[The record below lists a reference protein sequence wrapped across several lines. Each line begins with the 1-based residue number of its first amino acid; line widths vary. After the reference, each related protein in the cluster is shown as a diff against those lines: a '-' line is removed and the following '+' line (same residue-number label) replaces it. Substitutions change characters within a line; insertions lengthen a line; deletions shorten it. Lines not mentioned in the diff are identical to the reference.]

1 MFFRQNSVK
10 LSLLLIIGILLGY
23 FLDTSPSIPFLCTIF
38 SIILL
43 AIFFKWFG
51 KSHSA
56 LFEILAVCTTICIGF
71 LAVTLV
77 QPKNHGDH
85 YSHSTGSGRHLYHLQ
100 IEEVLKS
107 NTFADNY
114 IASVLEI
121 DHKKSSGKILLSSL
135 IDSLGPKLKPD
146 QLISFFGTYTEINQP
161 LNPHQFSYKR
171 YLNTLGIYHRI
182 QLEPHLFEIKDESLS
197 TPYGWAF
204 KVREDIIAH
213 LKKAQIGQEELGIIQ
228 ALLLGQRTDI
238 SEDTYTNYID
248 AGAIHILAVS
258 GLHIGILLLILQFIL
273 APLKQL
279 KHGQTIQLAVIL
291 AILWSY
297 AFLAGLSA
305 SIVRAVTMFSFL
317 AYAMFLNRPTNT
329 FNILALSLFFILLI
343 EPMFLFQVGFQ
354 MSYMA
359 VFAILWIYPMLQS
372 FWSPSNLLLK
382 KTWQL
387 TSVSIAAQLGVLPIA
402 LFYFHQF
409 PGLFFLSNLAIIPFL
424 GIILGMGIMVIVL
437 AMTNILPSVIATI
450 FNEMISLMNLIVGW
464 IGKQESFIFRNI
476 SFDLAQVILGYTLLA
491 SFLVF
496 LAKRTPKRLLI
507 ILALVICFQSYLI
520 YANYNAQSKE
530 EIIVMHQT
538 KNTVLFHQAGNNL
551 TISAANK
558 NMVGSLQED
567 YMTAERI
574 ESVNHI
580 SLQNAYTIQDQQ
592 LYILDSLGLYPPKG
606 YQPDLILVTQ
616 SPKLNLNRFIDSIKP
631 THIIADGSNYKSDIL
646 RWQHTC
652 ELKKIP
658 FHYTGEKGA
667 FYFKLKD

>member
-1 MFFRQNSVK
+1 MFFRQNSAK
-10 LSLLLIIGILLGY
+10 LSLFLILGILLGY
-23 FLDTSPSIPFLCTIF
+23 LLDTSPSIPFFCTFF
-38 SIILL
+38 SLILL
-43 AIFFKWFG
+43 AIIFKWFG

-56 LFEILAVCTTICIGF
+56 IFGLLVACTTLCIGF

-100 IEEVLKS
+100 IQEVLKS
-107 NTFADNY
+107 NYFADNY

-121 DHKKSSGKILLSSL
+121 DHKQSSGKILLSSM
-135 IDSLGPKLKPD
+135 IDSLSPKLKPD
-146 QLISFFGTYTEINQP
+146 QLITFYGSHTGINQP

-171 YLNTLGIYHRI
+171 YLNTLGIYDRI
-182 QLEPHLFEIKDESLS
+182 QLKPHLFEIKDESLS

-204 KVREDIIAH
+204 KIREEIIAH

-238 SEDTYTNYID
+238 SEDTYTNYIN

-279 KHGQTIQLAVIL
+279 KHGQSIQLAVML

-297 AFLAGLSA
+297 ALLAGFSA
-305 SIVRAVTMFSFL
+305 SIVRAVSMFSFL
-317 AYAMFLNRPTNT
+317 AYAIYLNRPTNT

-354 MSYMA
+354 MSYIA
-359 VFAILWIYPMLQS
+359 VFAILWIYPILQR
-372 FWSPSNLLLK
+372 FWSPRNLLLK

-424 GIILGMGIMVIVL
+424 GIILGMGIVVIVL
-437 AMTNILPSVIATI
+437 AMTNILPLYIATI

-464 IGKQESFIFRNI
+464 IGKQETFIFRNI
-476 SFDLAQVILGYTLLA
+476 SFDLVQVILGYILVA
-491 SFLVF
+491 SLLVF
-496 LAKRTPKRLLI
+496 LVKRTPKRLLI
-507 ILALVICFQSYLI
+507 FLALVISFQSYFI
-520 YANYNAQSKE
+520 YAHYTAQSKE
-530 EIIVMHQT
+530 EIIIMHQT
-538 KNTVLFHQAGNNL
+538 KNTILFHQAGNNL
-551 TISAANK
+551 TISATNK

-567 YMTAERI
+567 YITAERI
-574 ESVNHI
+574 ESVNHTF
-580 SLQNAYTIQDQQ
+580 LQNAYIIQDQQ

-606 YQPDLILVTQ
+606 HQPDVILVTQ
-616 SPKLNLNRFIDSIKP
+616 SPKLNLIRFIDSIKP
-631 THIIADGSNYKSDIL
+631 THIIADGSNYKSDVL
-646 RWQHTC
+646 RWQRTC

-667 FYFKLKD
+667 FYFNLKY